1 MHIPHLM
8 RLEYNVREMQ
18 VQLALRTARRVNTSD
33 FAQTLL
39 DHLPQGDT
47 PWTAWCDLDLLTD
60 EELVLLAAWEPH

>member
-1 MHIPHLM
+1 MPIPLL
-8 RLEYNVREMQ
+8 RLEVQVREMQ
-18 VQLALRTARRVNTSD
+18 VLHALRTARRVNPAD

-47 PWTAWCDLDLLTD
+47 PWTVWCDLTLLTD